1 MAGGRA
7 GVADLCGP
15 RLLNKGAK
23 LSAADLKAA
32 LKREAETLGFDCI
45 GVTDPAAIGN
55 AGKYFREF
63 LDAGAHG
70 DMDWLAAQPERRMDP
85 RVLWPGVRSIIMLGF
100 NYGPDENPLALLE
113 QRTRGAISAY
123 AQGDDYHD
131 VIKKRLKMLARWLVA
146 ASGDEVKVFI
156 DTAAVMEKPLAQAA
170 GLGWQGKHTNLVS
183 REFGSWLFLGAIF
196 SASDLPRDDADSDH
210 CGSCNACQEI
220 CPTAAF
226 PAPYKLDAR
235 RCISY
240 LTIENK
246 GPIPLEFRKSI
257 GNRIYGCDDCLAV
270 CPWNKFA
277 QQGREA
283 KLSARA
289 ELRAPSLTELA
300 RLDDAAFRA
309 LFSKSPIKRIGRD
322 RFVRNVLIAIG
333 NADDASL
340 AAEAERLLDDASPL
354 VRGAAVWAL
363 SQLMTRER
371 FDALAAKAV
380 GAETDESVRDEWR
393 LGGTAAGPSS

>member
-1 MAGGRA
+1 M
-7 GVADLCGP
+7 
-15 RLLNKGAK
+15 
-23 LSAADLKAA
+23 
-32 LKREAETLGFDCI
+32 REAETLGFNCI
-45 GVTDPAAIGN
+45 GVTDPGAIGK

-63 LDAGAHG
+63 LDTGAHG

-100 NYGPDENPLALLE
+100 NYGPDENPLALLQ

-131 VIKKRLKMLARWLVA
+131 VIKKRLKTLARWLVA
-146 ASGDEVKVFI
+146 ASGEEVKVFI

-170 GLGWQGKHTNLVS
+170 GVGWQGKHTNLVS

-196 SASDLPRDDADSDH
+196 SASELPRDAADADH

-246 GPIPLEFRKSI
+246 GPIPHEFRKCI

-277 QQGREA
+277 QEGREA
-283 KLSARA
+283 KLAARA
-289 ELRAPSLTELA
+289 ELQAPSLSELA

-309 LFSKSPIKRIGRD
+309 LFSKSPVKRIGRD

-333 NADDASL
+333 NAEDASL
-340 AAEAERLLDDASPL
+340 APAAERLLGDGSPL

-363 SQLMTRER
+363 SQLVKRER
-371 FDALAAKAV
+371 FDSLAAKSV
-380 GAETDESVRDEWR
+380 GAETDEAVLAEWR
-393 LGGTAAGPSS
+393 VGSGTTARPSS

>member
-1 MAGGRA
+1 VRA
-7 GVADLCGP
+7 TLE
-15 RLLNKGAK
+15 
-23 LSAADLKAA
+23 
-32 LKREAETLGFDCI
+32 REAQALGFDCV
-45 GVTDPAAIGN
+45 GVTAPDAIS
-55 AGKYFREF
+55 AVAKHFRDF

-70 DMDWLAAQPERRMDP
+70 DMDWLARDPERRADP
-85 RVLWPGVRSIIMLGF
+85 RGLWPDVRSVIMLGV
-100 NYGPDENPLALLE
+100 NYGPNEDPLAILK
-113 QRTRGAISAY
+113 QRTRGAISVY

-131 VIKKRLKMLARWLVA
+131 VIKKRLKTLARWLA
-146 ASGDEVKVFI
+146 ATAPCEVKVFV
-156 DTAAVMEKPLAQAA
+156 DTAAVMEKPLAQAS

-196 SASDLPRDDADSDH
+196 TTLGLPHDTAEIDH
-210 CGSCNACQEI
+210 CGSCQACLDI

-246 GPIPLEFRKSI
+246 GPIPREFRKSI

-277 QQGREA
+277 QQGRET
-283 KLSARA
+283 KLAARD
-289 ELRAPSLTELA
+289 ELRAPDLAELA

-309 LFSKSPIKRIGRD
+309 RFTKSPVKRIGRD
-322 RFVRNVLIAIG
+322 RFIRNVLIAIG
-333 NADDASL
+333 NSGEGAL
-340 AAEAERLLDDASPL
+340 AVEAEHLLSDASPL

-363 SQLMTRER
+363 TQLTNRKR
-371 FDALAAKAV
+371 FDALASQMMA
-380 GAETDESVRDEWR
+380 AETDAGVRDEWE
-393 LGGTAAGPSS
+393 TASRRS

>member
-7 GVADLCGP
+7 GVADLRGP
-15 RLLNKGAK
+15 RLLNAHVT
-23 LSAADLKAA
+23 LSPADLKGA
-32 LKREAETLGFDCI
+32 LAQQASALGFDCI
-45 GVTDPAAIGN
+45 GVTDPDAI
-55 AGKYFREF
+55 ADTGKHFREF
-63 LDAGAHG
+63 LARGGHG
-70 DMDWLAAQPERRMDP
+70 DMDWLAAQPERRTDP
-85 RVLWPGVRSIIMLGF
+85 RVLWGGVRSIIMVGV
-100 NYGPDENPLALLE
+100 NYGPDENPLEILKLRA
-113 QRTRGAISAY
+113 RGAISAY

-131 VIKKRLKMLARWLVA
+131 LIKKRLKALARWLVA
-146 ASGDEVKVFI
+146 TTGDEVKVFV

-196 SASDLPRDDADSDH
+196 TASELPRDEADADR
-210 CGSCNACQEI
+210 CGSCRACQDI

-246 GPIPLEFRKSI
+246 GPIPLEFRKAI

-277 QQGREA
+277 QTGREA
-283 KLSARA
+283 KLAARA
-289 ELRAPSLTELA
+289 ELRAPSLADLV

-309 LFSKSPIKRIGRD
+309 LFTKSPVKRIGRD
-322 RFVRNVLIAIG
+322 RFVRNVLTAIG
-333 NADDASL
+333 NSGDARLAD
-340 AAEAERLLDDASPL
+340 EAVRLLHDESPL

-363 SQLMTRER
+363 SQLVPPED
-371 FDALAAKAV
+371 FAALASEAI
-380 GAETDESVRDEWR
+380 GAEADETVLEEWR
-393 LGGTAAGPSS
+393 LA